1 MKFIQKEEKAK
12 PIRKF
17 MYIFKQSFKQA
28 KSVMWAFMCVL
39 LSTLRCITLKVIKLA
54 ELAISLFPQNIC
66 QPSNRELAV
75 AKRKIVQWKLVQ

>member
-39 LSTLRCITLKVIKLA
+39 LSHT
-54 ELAISLFPQNIC
+54 
-66 QPSNRELAV
+66 
-75 AKRKIVQWKLVQ
+75 